1 MGTTYAPFTRENFE
15 VWIERISRGAWSR
28 KPDTSGI
35 YYVHFSGKVGAA
47 ISSTLT
53 GRDKVMGLGEASVKI
68 WLVSL
73 RGDNRALNKKA
84 ITQSHFKRTLNW
96 EKGFLTG
103 VETMREE
110 YESKRRFYEA
120 IADQEEYVEQTVARL
135 TSSPFAQNSSFI
147 RSLVDKVQQGMVLT
161 DNQEAAVEKILRDSS
176 DRAKAFLGALWKLE
190 RVSADNKV
198 GRTGTTP
205 ELEEV
210 VELGKRARDGKLTA
224 DDYQRVLGLA
234 RKHKMNAPW

>member
-35 YYVHFSGKVGAA
+35 YYVHFSGKVGVA

-73 RGDNRALNKKA
+73 VNGKPINRKA
-84 ITQSHFKRTLNW
+84 IQQSHFKRTLNW
-96 EKGFLTG
+96 EKGFLAG
-103 VETMREE
+103 VEKMREE

-120 IADQEEYVEQTVARL
+120 IADQEEYIEQTVVRL

-147 RSLVDKVQQGMVLT
+147 QSLVDKVQQGMILT

-176 DRAKAFLGALWKLE
+176 DRAKAFLGALWKQE
-190 RVSADNKV
+190 RVRADDKV
-198 GRTGTTP
+198 GRSGTTP

-224 DDYQRVLGLA
+224 EDYQRIMGLA
-234 RKHKMNAPW
+234 RKHKTNAPW

>member
-35 YYVHFSGKVGAA
+35 YYVHFSDKVGAA

-53 GRDKVMGLGEASVKI
+53 GRDKVMGRGEASVQI

-73 RGDNRALNKKA
+73 VNGKPINKKA

-96 EKGFLTG
+96 EKGFLSG
-103 VETMREE
+103 VDTMKEE

-120 IADQEEYVEQTVARL
+120 IADHEEYIEQTVARL

-147 RSLVDKVQQGMVLT
+147 RGLVDKVQQGMVLT
-161 DNQEAAVEKILRDSS
+161 DNHEAVVKKIFEESS
-176 DRAKAFLGALWKLE
+176 DKARAFLGALWKLE

-198 GRTGTTP
+198 GRTNTTP

-224 DDYQRVLGLA
+224 ADYQRIMELA
-234 RKHKMNAPW
+234 REHKMNAPW